1 MAYEACMAPFQLVS
15 FNLCPFVQRSAIALE
30 EKGASYEIS
39 YVDLAAKPQWFMDIS
54 PLGKVPLLR
63 VGQRVLFESAVIRE
77 FIDEACA
84 GPRLHPDDALERAYD
99 RAWIEFTSA
108 ALIDCHRLQMAK
120 DAQAL
125 SDAAATLVSKLERFE
140 GQLDGH
146 GPYFHGERFSLV
158 DCATAPLLQ
167 RAFWCHE
174 IAPEL
179 QLFERTPKVYGWFRA
194 LLDRP
199 SVQRSLIPDIHAVFL
214 EYLKGRGSPA
224 RSVAASFLGER
235 VAARG

>member
-1 MAYEACMAPFQLVS
+1 MASFRLVS

-30 EKGASYEIS
+30 EKGAAYEIS
-39 YVDLAAKPQWFMDIS
+39 YVDLSTKPQWFIDIS

-63 VGQRVLFESAVIRE
+63 VGDRVLFESAVICE
-77 FIDEACA
+77 FIEETCP
-84 GPRLHPDDALERAYD
+84 GPRLHPSDALERAYD
-99 RAWIEFTSA
+99 RSWIEFASA
-108 ALIDCHRLQMAK
+108 ALIDCYRLQV
-120 DAQAL
+120 AQDEKAMNE
-125 SDAAATLVSKLERFE
+125 AAAALVSKFGRYEE
-140 GQLDGH
+140 QLDAR
-146 GPYFHGERFSLV
+146 GPYFHEQRFSLV

-179 QLFERTPKVYGWFRA
+179 QLFERTPKVYSWLRA

-214 EYLKGRGSPA
+214 EYLKGRGSPT
-224 RSVAASFLGER
+224 RNVAPSFLAKR
-235 VAARG
+235 LVA